1 MSVSIEDLIKITQNK
16 DELTKMADELVAK
29 IKFSDTKP
37 DSLGNLNIQIQQ
49 ERNGKP
55 GPFSINMPLLRTSNE
70 GVMTTTNESSG
81 SDSHSVKLFFPRKIP
96 IFVESIDPET
106 MERSG
111 SYEEPE
117 TYKVYKNKVL
127 LDPEDPKSPLV
138 DDLDGPFEEVTNDE
152 YLASWLV
159 CLIIEKIYN
168 RVIDHCFENR
178 TKIPTLSSQKNKAVY
193 SALIKNPIYRR
204 SIEGTDDEDMSYA
217 PSVYFKFIESGAKG
231 KIPNTVYTKFTG
243 VDQKPIHWKSLEN
256 TMMYCYSN
264 VIIERIFLGSTKNIQ
279 CKLSK
284 ALVVQTLAREEM
296 SQDNE
301 KVKGILER
309 NPTLAKAFM
318 KSLTS
323 LEAHHGEIKR
333 ENAYVKPKKTEPIQ
347 IENKISALTEV
358 DQNFF
363 AEVDK
368 QEVSTPVPSLDKFM
382 AAPGTMTAPKRITLA
397 RKS

>member
-1 MSVSIEDLIKITQNK
+1 MSISVEDLIKNTQNK
-16 DELTKMADELVAK
+16 DELSKMVDEIVAK
-29 IKFSDTKP
+29 IKFSDPKP

-70 GVMTTTNESSG
+70 GVITTTNDSSG
-81 SDSHSVKLFFPRKIP
+81 SDSHSVKLFFSRKTP
-96 IFVESIDPET
+96 IFVETIDSET
-106 MERSG
+106 GERSG
-111 SYEEPE
+111 NYEEPE
-117 TYKVYKNKVL
+117 TYKVYKDKVP

-138 DDLDGPFEEVTNDE
+138 DDLESPFEEVKNTE
-152 YLASWLV
+152 YLAGWLV

-178 TKIPTLSSQKNKAVY
+178 LKIPSLSTQKNKAVY
-193 SALIKNPIYRR
+193 SALIKNPVYRR
-204 SIEGTDDEDMSYA
+204 SVEGTDDEDLSYP

-256 TMMYCYSN
+256 TMIYCYSN
-264 VIIERIFLGSTKNIQ
+264 VIIERIFLGNTKNIQ

-284 ALVVQTLAREEM
+284 ALVVETRAREEM

-301 KVKGILER
+301 KVKEILER

-318 KSLTS
+318 KSLS
-323 LEAHHGEIKR
+323 GLEAHHGEVKR
-333 ENAYVKPKKTEPIQ
+333 ENAYVKPKKTDVPQ
-347 IENKISALTEV
+347 VENKAATP
-358 DQNFF
+358 
-363 AEVDK
+363 AEVNAVMSEVE
-368 QEVSTPVPSLDKFM
+368 QETPTPTLDKFM
-382 AAPGTMTAPKRITLA
+382 ATPGTMTAPKRITLT
-397 RKS
+397 RKV